1 MPSTADA
8 VAREAAWLN
17 SYGDTLP
24 ALSVAQ
30 GGPFEVIQAYRPRV
44 LQPRKTGIY
53 VRRPEFEVE
62 RFANVRQMYHYEFH
76 TRIVWPLSNSTG
88 SEELENANFDA
99 AVDLVL
105 QRILGLLLDKTHGG
119 RFLAVAEK
127 PSFVK
132 WVEEDPATTFP
143 NNAGF
148 VGTFVYHADDQEVP
162 G

>member
-24 ALSVAQ
+24 SLSAAQ

-44 LQPRKTGIY
+44 MQARKTGIY
-53 VRRPEFEVE
+53 VRRPGFRVD

-76 TRIVWPLSNSTG
+76 VRVVWPFASSIG
-88 SEELENANFDA
+88 SEEIENANFDA
-99 AVDLVL
+99 ALDLVL

-127 PSFVK
+127 PEFVT
-132 WVEEDPATTFP
+132 WTEEDPATTFP

-148 VGTFVYHADDQEVP
+148 VGTFVYYADDQEVP

>member
-8 VAREAAWLN
+8 VAREVAWLN

-24 ALSVAQ
+24 SLSAAQ
-30 GGPFEVIQAYRPRV
+30 GGPFDVIQAYRPRV
-44 LQPRKTGIY
+44 LQARKKGIY
-53 VRRPEFEVE
+53 VRRPIFRVE
-62 RFANVRQMYHYEFH
+62 RFANVRQMTHYEFNA
-76 TRIVWPLSNSTG
+76 RIIWPFANQTG
-88 SEELENANFDA
+88 SEEIENANFDT

-119 RFLAVAEK
+119 RFLSVAEK
-127 PSFVK
+127 PEFVM
-132 WVEEDPATTFP
+132 WAEEDPTHTFP

-148 VGTFVYHADDQEVP
+148 VGTFTYYADDQENI